1 MKLWYLHYININKF
15 YNNLAIFNITLK
27 QVFPYSSQLIY
38 IVKKIEK
45 KKNSFYFFQ
54 VKNLTFK
61 IWRSKLFRFLFFFSI
76 HVGLKKEREGERNT
90 RHPIGSFICFRR
102 QEGAVSRTHIPNGK
116 ETKHFF
122 YFYVIYF
129 HAWNV
134 KQPRG
139 DRYFT
144 VEARLVERTAAIVS
158 VRWRNKLRS
167 ERIILSKVDFAP
179 ERMEREANVTTV
191 HRKWII
197 NIWNDRGANNCVD
210 VNRQTVLFRWIVE

>member
-1 MKLWYLHYININKF
+1 MEIKI
-15 YNNLAIFNITLK
+15 
-27 QVFPYSSQLIY
+27 VSFP
-38 IVKKIEK
+38 
-45 KKNSFYFFQ
+45 F
-54 VKNLTFK
+54 
-61 IWRSKLFRFLFFFSI
+61 FFFSI
-76 HVGLKKEREGERNT
+76 HVGLKKKREEERNT

-197 NIWNDRGANNCVD
+197 NIWNDRGANDCVD